1 MRWPSRS
8 SWERSVSGLERL
20 AAGGLAERVDAFGI
34 RGARW
39 TATSLELPTDLAFAE
54 YERVL
59 WALAGARNMTAW
71 GLGDAINFGERVY
84 GEMYA
89 QAVDAT
95 KLSESTLQGYAYVA
109 RRIPRSRR
117 RPGLSFSHHA
127 EVASLAPQE
136 RERWLDRAEAEKLSV
151 AVLRELKHRKL
162 PTSASSQPD
171 CGAVLVEL
179 VATVRERL
187 RACGYDREAVLEVSA
202 DAAVLR
208 PFPGQEL
215 RIGGGTA

>member
-1 MRWPSRS
+1 MSG
-8 SWERSVSGLERL
+8 GLERIT
-20 AAGGLAERVDAFGI
+20 AGELAERVDAFGI

-39 TATSLELPTDLAFAE
+39 TETSLELPTDLTFAE
-54 YERVL
+54 YERLL

-84 GEMYA
+84 GETYT

-117 RPGLSFSHHA
+117 RHGLSFSHHA
-127 EVASLAPQE
+127 AVASLAPQE
-136 RERWLDRAEAEKLSV
+136 RERWLDRAAAEHLSV
-151 AVLRELKHRKL
+151 AVLREHLQHRKL
-162 PTSASSQPD
+162 PTSASSERD
-171 CGAVLVEL
+171 CDAVLDEL
-179 VATVRERL
+179 VTTVRGRL
-187 RACGYDREAVLEVSA
+187 RACGFDREAVLEVSA

-208 PFPGQEL
+208 PYPGHEL